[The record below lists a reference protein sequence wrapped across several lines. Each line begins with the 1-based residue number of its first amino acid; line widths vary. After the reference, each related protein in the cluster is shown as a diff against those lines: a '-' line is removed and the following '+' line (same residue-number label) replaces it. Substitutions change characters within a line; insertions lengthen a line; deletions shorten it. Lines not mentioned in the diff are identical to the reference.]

1 MSKELLKVEVGEH
14 TLIVNAN
21 ELCDMFHFAKMYFQD
36 QFRYCTSK
44 AEQENN
50 LRLQDDADKMYNF
63 FVKAKNDCS
72 TLKKDGNGS
81 R

>member
-1 MSKELLKVEVGEH
+1 MCNDLIKVEVGKH
-14 TLIVNAN
+14 TLIVDAN
-21 ELCDMFHFAKMYFQD
+21 ELCDMFYFAKMRLQD
-36 QFRYCTSK
+36 EFRYCTSE

-72 TLKKDGNGS
+72 PLKTNGNGS